1 MKIIRVG
8 NDIHVVSAIKA
19 ETLKTLERV
28 GQNIVKLTSTD
39 GETRKAFAFQTTG
52 ASNKSTAVFDSIT
65 NDGYAEMIFI
75 STAKPGEEAST
86 EDFIDSNLEMLN
98 NIKEAEAKLKA
109 VALARED
116 DIAEIKNNVQVITVN
131 GGEA

>member
-8 NDIHVVSAIKA
+8 NDIHVVSAIKT
-19 ETLKTLERV
+19 ETLKTLEKV
-28 GQNIVKLTSTD
+28 GQNIVKLTSAD
-39 GETRKAFAFQTTG
+39 GETRRAFAFQTTG

-65 NDGYAEMIFI
+65 DDGYAEMIFYYTGNI
-75 STAKPGEEAST
+75 
-86 EDFIDSNLEMLN
+86 EDATTDNFIDTHLELLN

>member
-19 ETLKTLERV
+19 ETLKTLEKV
-28 GQNIVKLTSTD
+28 GQNIVKLTSAD
-39 GETRKAFAFQTTG
+39 GETRRAFAFQTTG
-52 ASNKSTAVFDSIT
+52 ASNKSTAVFDSVT

-75 STAKPGEEAST
+75 FTGEPGEAST

-116 DIAEIKNNVQVITVN
+116 DIAEIKNRVQVITVN

>member
-1 MKIIRVG
+1 MKIIKVG
-8 NDIHVVSAIKA
+8 NDIHVISAIKA

-28 GQNIVKLTSTD
+28 GQNIVKLTSAD
-39 GETRKAFAFQTTG
+39 SETRRPYAFQTSG
-52 ASNKSTAVFDSIT
+52 ISNKSTAVFDSVT

-75 STAKPGEEAST
+75 STAEPGETST
-86 EDFIDSNLEMLN
+86 EDFIDSKLEMLN

>member
-19 ETLKTLERV
+19 KTLKTLERV
-28 GQNIVKLTSTD
+28 GQNIVKLTGAD

-52 ASNKSTAVFDSIT
+52 ASNKSTAVFDSVT

-75 STAKPGEEAST
+75 STGEPGEAST

-116 DIAEIKNNVQVITVN
+116 DIAEIKNRVQVITVN

>member
-19 ETLKTLERV
+19 ETLKTLEKV

-39 GETRKAFAFQTTG
+39 GETRRPYAFQTSG
-52 ASNKSTAVFDSIT
+52 MSNKSTAVFDSVT

-75 STAKPGEEAST
+75 STSEPGEAST

-116 DIAEIKNNVQVITVN
+116 DIAEIKNRVQVITVN

>member
-19 ETLKTLERV
+19 ETLKTLEKV
-28 GQNIVKLTSTD
+28 GQNIVKLTNADS
-39 GETRKAFAFQTTG
+39 ETKRPYAFQTSG
-52 ASNKSTAVFDSIT
+52 MSNKSTAVFDSVT

-75 STAKPGEEAST
+75 STAEPDEAST
-86 EDFIDSNLEMLN
+86 EDFIDSHLEMLN

-116 DIAEIKNNVQVITVN
+116 DIAEIKSNVQVITVN

>member
-8 NDIHVVSAIKA
+8 NDIHVISAIKA

-39 GETRKAFAFQTTG
+39 GETRRPYAFQTTG
-52 ASNKSTAVFDSIT
+52 ASNKSTAVFDSVT
-65 NDGYAEMIFI
+65 NDGYAEMIFYYDGNI
-75 STAKPGEEAST
+75 
-86 EDFIDSNLEMLN
+86 EDATTDSFIDTHLELLN

-116 DIAEIKNNVQVITVN
+116 DIAEIKNRVQVITVN

>member
-8 NDIHVVSAIKA
+8 NDIHVVSTIKA
-19 ETLKTLERV
+19 ETLKTLEKV
-28 GQNIVKLTSTD
+28 GQNIVKLTSAD

-52 ASNKSTAVFDSIT
+52 ASNKSTAVFDSVT

-75 STAKPGEEAST
+75 CTAEPGEAST
-86 EDFIDSNLEMLN
+86 EDFIDSHLEMLN

-116 DIAEIKNNVQVITVN
+116 DIAEIKNRVQVITVN

>member
-8 NDIHVVSAIKA
+8 NDIHVISAIKA
-19 ETLKTLERV
+19 ETLKTLEKV
-28 GQNIVKLTSTD
+28 GQNIVKLTNAD
-39 GETRKAFAFQTTG
+39 GETKRPYAFQTSG
-52 ASNKSTAVFDSIT
+52 MSNKSTAVFDSVT

-75 STAKPGEEAST
+75 SIGEPGEAST

-116 DIAEIKNNVQVITVN
+116 DIAEIKNRVQVITVN

>member
-19 ETLKTLERV
+19 ETLKTLEKV
-28 GQNIVKLTSTD
+28 GQNIVKLTSAD
-39 GETRKAFAFQTTG
+39 GETRRAFAFQTTG
-52 ASNKSTAVFDSIT
+52 ASNKSTAVFDSVT
-65 NDGYAEMIFI
+65 NDVYAEMIFI
-75 STAKPGEEAST
+75 FTGEPGEAST

-116 DIAEIKNNVQVITVN
+116 DIAEIKNRVQVITVN
-131 GGEA
+131 GKEA

>member
-28 GQNIVKLTSTD
+28 GQNIVKLTSAD
-39 GETRKAFAFQTTG
+39 GETRRAYAFQTSGT
-52 ASNKSTAVFDSIT
+52 SNKSTAVFDSVT
-65 NDGYAEMIFI
+65 NDGYAEMI
-75 STAKPGEEAST
+75 STGEPGEAST

-116 DIAEIKNNVQVITVN
+116 DIAEIKNRVQVITVN

>member
-8 NDIHVVSAIKA
+8 NDIHVISAIKA

-28 GQNIVKLTSTD
+28 GQNIVKLTSAD

-65 NDGYAEMIFI
+65 DDGYAEMIFYYDGNI
-75 STAKPGEEAST
+75 
-86 EDFIDSNLEMLN
+86 EDATTDSFIDTHLELLN